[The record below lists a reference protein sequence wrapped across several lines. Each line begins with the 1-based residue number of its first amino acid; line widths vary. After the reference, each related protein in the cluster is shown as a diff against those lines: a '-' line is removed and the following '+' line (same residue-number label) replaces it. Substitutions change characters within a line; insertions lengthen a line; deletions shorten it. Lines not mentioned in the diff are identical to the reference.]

1 MKTLLVVDMQ
11 KGFIKDDDY
20 LALNNKLADLILN
33 NQYDKVIFTKFMKE
47 IYKNSNLSVF
57 GRFFIY

>member
-11 KGFIKDDDY
+11 AGFIKDDDY
-20 LALNNKLADLILN
+20 LALNNKLADLISN

-47 IYKNSNLSVF
+47 I
-57 GRFFIY
+57 